1 MSMAAPAVCAGLG
14 SALLLLA
21 LLRPAPLRDTSA
33 EMALAAAMLADAND
47 ADDEHAALIAAEML
61 LA

>member
-1 MSMAAPAVCAGLG
+1 MLPSVLQG
-14 SALLLLA
+14 
-21 LLRPAPLRDTSA
+21 LLRPAPLRDANA
-33 EMALAAAMLADAND
+33 EMALAAAMLADANE